1 MKNKH
6 SDVDR
11 FATYAKFYNQYKKNT
26 TSYQQKVEY
35 IKSLYEVSNLSCL
48 VVYSKTPLWD
58 NPALRPL
65 HYSLISSLSKLNSKT
80 TPL

>member
-48 VVYSKTPLWD
+48 VVYSKTPL
-58 NPALRPL
+58 
-65 HYSLISSLSKLNSKT
+65 
-80 TPL
+80 